1 MKIKVE
7 LEVDVSE
14 DWGFDFNNQT
24 EKDAFVDEIL
34 IGDGSIEL
42 YSNVDKRTLGIVST
56 VHKIEFEVKD

>member
-7 LEVDVSE
+7 LEVELE
-14 DWGFDFNNQT
+14 DWGFDFNDQT
-24 EKDAFVDEIL
+24 EKAAFVDEVL
-34 IGDGSIEL
+34 TGDGSIEL